1 MEQKILDNLIVIL
14 KDKYQRFQVVIQKS
28 YGLQL
33 SLVNVSELVALMR
46 EAFQWFLTA

>member
-28 YGLQL
+28 DGL
-33 SLVNVSELVALMR
+33 
-46 EAFQWFLTA
+46 